1 MKSKTFFYTLVL
13 SAAFGLA
20 ACGGQETNANSEGA
34 GQAAD
39 PAPGLSTS
47 PATANAPAPAGG
59 TVFHYTCPQGHEG
72 GSNAQGNCAQCGA
85 ALVHNQAFHAQQP
98 QGSDPGNAI
107 TVNPTNGTPATPPPA
122 QNAAGVYHY
131 TCPQG
136 HEGGSGAQGN
146 CAKCGTALVHNQAY
160 HQ

>member
-1 MKSKTFFYTLVL
+1 MKSYSIYFALVL
-13 SAAFGLA
+13 AVTLGLA
-20 ACGGQETNANSEGA
+20 ACGGQETNTASE
-34 GQAAD
+34 
-39 PAPGLSTS
+39 T
-47 PATANAPAPAGG
+47 PATATDPAVGSAATPVEAPQAGG

-72 GSNAQGNCAQCGA
+72 GSNAQGKCSVCGGD
-85 ALVHNQAFHAQQP
+85 LVHNQAFHAQQP

-136 HEGGSGAQGN
+136 HAGGSGAQGN
-146 CAKCGTALVHNQAY
+146 CAQCGTALVHNQAY